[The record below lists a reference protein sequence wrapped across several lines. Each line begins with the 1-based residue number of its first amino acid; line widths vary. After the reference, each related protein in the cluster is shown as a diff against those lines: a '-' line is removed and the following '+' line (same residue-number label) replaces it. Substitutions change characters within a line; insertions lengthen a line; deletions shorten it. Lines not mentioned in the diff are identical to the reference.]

1 MRVAV
6 VSVGSFDVQY
16 SDHHILRD
24 IVVCLLE
31 RNHEVHL
38 IQKQYFGEPRYPKAF
53 EKYLGHRLH
62 VDNIRFEQKP
72 KADLKARYLADLGY
86 YYKACR
92 LLKKNRPD
100 KIFLQSN
107 NTAFFP
113 VFYAK
118 HILKRPLFYNEQ
130 DIFPE
135 NAYFAGLLAET
146 SPVYRAAHALQSYA
160 YKNAAALSTI
170 SDDMKTTIVKRYGI
184 REEKI
189 RVIYNWGHEE
199 LKARGE
205 KENAFL
211 KKHPKR
217 DGEFRVVYAGNLGRM
232 QNVEL
237 LLEAAALLRD
247 QTDVQFYII
256 GNGVREE
263 YLKAAA
269 KEKALTNV
277 TFSEMQ
283 PQEDA
288 ADVYAASDV
297 NVIPLLNGVIYTAL
311 PSKTADCLLAGKPI
325 ITCVDDES
333 QFAQL
338 VCEAGMP
345 NVCAGSAQK
354 LGDFILK
361 IKNKEWEQ
369 STDMVLKHRF
379 RRVHNIAETC
389 SMLEAMRSESE
400 TVVRGE
406 WDVTG

>member
-6 VSVGSFDVQY
+6 ISVGSFDVQY

-38 IQKQYFGEPRYPKAF
+38 IQKQYLETPHYPKVF
-53 EKYLGHRLH
+53 EKYLGRRLH
-62 VDNIRFEQKP
+62 VDNIRFEKMP
-72 KADLKARYLADLGY
+72 KADLKARYLADLKY
-86 YYKACR
+86 YVKACR
-92 LLKKNRPD
+92 LLKQSRPD

-107 NTAFFP
+107 NTAFLP

-135 NAYFAGLLAET
+135 NAYFAGILTET
-146 SPVYRAAHALQSYA
+146 NPVYRAAHVLQSYT

-170 SDDMKTTIVKRYGI
+170 SDDMKATIVQRYGI
-184 REEKI
+184 REDKI

-205 KENAFL
+205 AENTFL

-237 LLEAAALLRD
+237 LLKAAALLRD
-247 QTDVQFYII
+247 QEDVQFYII
-256 GNGVREE
+256 GNGVQEE
-263 YLKAAA
+263 SLKALAH
-269 KEKALTNV
+269 KMTLQNV
-277 TFSEMQ
+277 TFLEMQ
-283 PQEDA
+283 PQEDV

-338 VCEAGMP
+338 VCEAGML
-345 NVCAGSAQK
+345 NVCSGNAQK

-361 IKNKEWEQ
+361 IKNKEWAQ
-369 STDMVLKHRF
+369 SADMVLKHRF

-389 SMLEAMRSESE
+389 SMLEYMRLENE
-400 TVVRGE
+400 TALRGE